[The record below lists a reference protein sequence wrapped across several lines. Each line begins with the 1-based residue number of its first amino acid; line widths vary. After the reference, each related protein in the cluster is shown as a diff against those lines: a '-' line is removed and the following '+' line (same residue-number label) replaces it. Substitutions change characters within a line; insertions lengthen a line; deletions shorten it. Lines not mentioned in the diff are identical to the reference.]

1 MRLLPGML
9 FRLIRIMQ
17 CTFPMESFSVPDN
30 KGTMQDDCNHCS
42 KRQEHGKSIRVQNK
56 SFPSF
61 KPGNSKGQK
70 HMTETRYVE
79 RCSDSVRE
87 DSEDTEE
94 VIDVFMMSRK
104 ISKSSSVTSC
114 VSKVLMSSKL
124 ESWFV
129 EELERPAPSVKKNKE
144 LIDDSTRLRVSSFLK

>member
-1 MRLLPGML
+1 
-9 FRLIRIMQ
+9 
-17 CTFPMESFSVPDN
+17 
-30 KGTMQDDCNHCS
+30 
-42 KRQEHGKSIRVQNK
+42 
-56 SFPSF
+56 
-61 KPGNSKGQK
+61 
-70 HMTETRYVE
+70 MTETRYVE